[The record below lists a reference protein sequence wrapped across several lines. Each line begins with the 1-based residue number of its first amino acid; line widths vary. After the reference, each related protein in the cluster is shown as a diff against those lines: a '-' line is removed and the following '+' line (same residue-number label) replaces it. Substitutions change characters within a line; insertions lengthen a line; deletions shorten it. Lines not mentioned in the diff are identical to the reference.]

1 MGMQDNPLVGDYTK
15 GISKDTVGYFKA
27 LDMRISREK
36 ADPRK
41 VALDFTNPLFAM
53 LEGPVDPMGLD
64 RHGKIVAPRQ
74 AHIQAPV
81 KRGSDAGNSV
91 KVTASHKKPAWR
103 TVSLSNLS
111 LEMAQ
116 KVNELPRGKSKTGRR

>member
-53 LEGPVDPMGLD
+53 LEGPVDPMRLD
-64 RHGKIVAPRQ
+64 RHGKIHPQVE
-74 AHIQAPV
+74 APV
-81 KRGSDAGNSV
+81 KRGEDAGNSV
-91 KVTASHKKPAWR
+91 KVTDSHKKPGWR
-103 TVSLSNLS
+103 TVQLLDLA
-111 LEMAQ
+111 LEMG
-116 KVNELPRGKSKTGRR
+116 VEVHELPSGKRQSRSR